1 MPTQKNYTEEEERI
15 LFRTGGAL
23 LALIPIAYTFEAL
36 SLMVYAKVVYGIMA
50 VICFIGFYK
59 GLKTLKHGN

>member
-1 MPTQKNYTEEEERI
+1 MPTQKNYTEEEQI
-15 LFRTGGAL
+15 LFRTGVAL
-23 LALIPIAYTFEAL
+23 LTLIPIAYTLEAL

-59 GLKTLKHGN
+59 GLKTLKNGN